1 MSVRSC
7 VKCEVALLCQSW
19 SLQPLGQKPFV
30 SRTLTFWRAK
40 ERQQRPRED
49 AHKRPRDVLVSLT
62 CSGAIAR
69 PPRAQLARPSVCSSI
84 VQSLARSSDTSV
96 R

>member
-19 SLQPLGQKPFV
+19 SLQPLGQKPLV
-30 SRTLTFWRAK
+30 SRTLTF
-40 ERQQRPRED
+40 
-49 AHKRPRDVLVSLT
+49 